1 MSDARAPQQARVK
14 QQDKVRQIVVVGGSS
29 TGMLAAAA
37 LAGPGREVT
46 VVERDVF
53 PDRPQP
59 RPGVPQGHQAHVFLY
74 RGLQAAEELLP
85 GLRQELLAEG
95 AVPANTGQML
105 WLTEL
110 GWMPERQSAFEVVS
124 STRPL
129 LEHVVRRR
137 TLALPHVRSRQG
149 SRVSGLQRDRDRWRV
164 RLEDGA
170 ALEADLVVDASGR
183 TSRLP
188 RWLTDL
194 GVPVPDPVTVDAR
207 VGYATRIYRG
217 GPDVLAGCP
226 GIMISATP
234 QTLRGGGA
242 LPAEH
247 GYWII
252 STVGFGDHRPPRD
265 NEGFEHF
272 LATLAD
278 PALADLVAQ
287 CQPVSDVHVHRQ
299 TQNVRHPYER
309 VLDWPDGIVATGDA
323 LCAFDPVYGQGIT
336 VGAIQATLLRRAAER
351 GLRPEDCGRL
361 QRQLVGSVR
370 LPWSIATSA
379 DMTFPTSDAEQST
392 LQRAFGLYGLELAR
406 LVLHGDRR
414 ADDYLSRV
422 FNLMGSPLL
431 LAHPALLASAVA
443 GRVLGHGAPAGR
455 PEVLERLALMVPSED
470 ELISA
475 HG

>member
-1 MSDARAPQQARVK
+1 MSDARAAK
-14 QQDKVRQIVVVGGSS
+14 QNKVSGIAVIGGSS

-37 LAGPGREVT
+37 LAGPGRDVT

-85 GLRQELLAEG
+85 GLRQDLLAEG

-110 GWMPERQSAFEVVS
+110 GWMPERHSAFEVVS

-137 TLALPHVRSRQG
+137 VLGLPHVTSRQG
-149 SRVSGLQRDRDRWRV
+149 ARVSALHRDQGRWRV
-164 RLEDGA
+164 ELEDGA
-170 ALEADLVVDASGR
+170 SLEADLVVDASGR

-188 RWLTDL
+188 RWLADL
-194 GVPVPDPVTVDAR
+194 GVPVPEPVTIDAR

-217 GPDVLAGCP
+217 GPDLLAGCP

-252 STVGFGDHRPPRD
+252 STVGFGEHRPPRD
-265 NEGFEHF
+265 NEGFEAF
-272 LATLAD
+272 LSTLAD

-287 CQPVSDVHVHRQ
+287 CEPVSDVRVHRQ
-299 TQNVRHPYER
+299 TRNVRHPYER

-336 VGAIQATLLRRAAER
+336 VGAIQATMLRRAAVR
-351 GLRPEDCGRL
+351 GLRPDDCGRL
-361 QRQLVGSVR
+361 QRQLVGSVKM
-370 LPWSIATSA
+370 PWSIATSA
-379 DMTFPTSDAEQST
+379 DMSYPTSDAEQST
-392 LQRAFGLYGLELAR
+392 LQRAFGLYSLELAR

-443 GRVLGHGAPAGR
+443 GRVLGHGTPVAR
-455 PEVLERLALMVPSED
+455 PEVLERLAFMVPFEE
-470 ELISA
+470 ELVSA
-475 HG
+475 NG